1 MEDLKSLFPGCKFE
15 TEKIRENIK
24 KILKVDDSVY
34 FCYKCFRLIG
44 PYNKAFFCKRCYQP
58 YCKPCASQIFKVNTY
73 YIEVAKCSQCIE
85 NNKKIPLLYEEDP
98 SQEENPNREEN
109 QS

>member
-1 MEDLKSLFPGCKFE
+1 MEDIKSLFPGCQFE

-73 YIEVAKCSQCIE
+73 YIEVAKCFQCIE
-85 NNKKIPLLYEEDP
+85 NNKKIPLLYEED
-98 SQEENPNREEN
+98 ENPSEETA
-109 QS
+109 